1 MVSVRFTHQAM
12 DAHARARVAE
22 QAFNYKSETQDVVP
36 LRYLHSLLQRC
47 IAQTPYL
54 YIACKKW
61 NLT

>member
-22 QAFNYKSETQDVVP
+22 QAFNYKREAQDVVP
-36 LRYLHSLLQRC
+36 LRYLHSLLQRS

-54 YIACKKW
+54 YVVCK
-61 NLT
+61 